1 MNKPIL
7 LKLFLALFLVTLG
20 SCESE
25 PVDPAV
31 LDNVP
36 PENPQNPGE
45 NPGGGNTDNGTS
57 EGDYWPFALNNEWV
71 FDSTG
76 EEVSPMKIIGTETID
91 GVQYYK
97 MNYAFTDS
105 GNEELTGTTD
115 VYLRKEGG
123 TYYQR
128 VVTYIPEEN
137 GMSMTVTPYEFVMLK
152 DYLEVGETWTHTVS
166 FTTSYEMI
174 DMPDFPMP
182 IPDIT
187 TEITMDGTIMEK
199 GATVTV
205 NGTTYNDVIKQ
216 KIVQTVSMEVPGSS
230 ETIETS
236 VTSYVWFAKDVGPI
250 RSENQSELME
260 TYILT
265 LTDYTLN

>member
-1 MNKPIL
+1 MKKPTL
-7 LKLFLALFLVTLG
+7 PKFFLALFLITLA
-20 SCESE
+20 SCETE
-25 PVDPAV
+25 PVDQAV

-36 PENPQNPGE
+36 PENPENPGE

-91 GVQYYK
+91 GVEYYK

-105 GNEELTGTTD
+105 GNEDLTGTTD
-115 VYLRKEGG
+115 IYLRKEGG

-128 VVTYIPEEN
+128 VVTYVPNEN
-137 GMSMTVTPYEFVMLK
+137 GMSINVTPYEFVMLK
-152 DYLEVGETWTHTVS
+152 DYLDEGETWTHTVS
-166 FTTSYEMI
+166 FVTTYEML
-174 DMPDFPMP
+174 DMPDFPIE

-187 TEITMDGTIMEK
+187 TTITMDGTIMEK
-199 GATVTV
+199 GISLTV

-216 KIVQTVSMEVPGSS
+216 KIVQTVSMELPGTT
-230 ETIETS
+230 ETTETS
-236 VTSYVWFAKDVGPI
+236 IISYTYFAKDIGPI
-250 RSENQSELME
+250 KSENESELME
-260 TYILT
+260 PYTLT